1 MGSPS
6 FIPTFS
12 MAQFAQAV
20 AMPYTSF
27 DAYRSG
33 IIDSQGNLKKPESS
47 IDPFEYFIIKLKK
60 IFEEI
65 PPTITRSKL
74 SSYNSAFQLF
84 SEEAKTFGIPFDHF
98 LFFVEGYLSSKFL
111 LNEDMGAG
119 AGGGMAT
126 GISPGDIGVPQ
137 DFKNVGTIAGY
148 EKPLGSPM
156 FNRGPVEMFDMD
168 QNEFDQFKS
177 AKAWKNL
184 PDSATK
190 KYLQRFQRRNPT
202 GRMGIRTKR
211 DNGESDL
218 YWITYPA
225 KSFMEEF
232 GLEEL
237 DILNEENKSMIDQY
251 NDADDST
258 GKPSV
263 ATKTDDQELMS
274 VGKKT
279 MITLSANI
287 KSNKEIENAGSLF
300 QGQEIAGANTAR
312 EASMLKAITDKMIA
326 AGYKH
331 KADVTDRTQL
341 GIGEFGVFP
350 EGNTEGHSDIHV
362 GMEHPEKKGQV
373 HHLGIESGYNKKRQK
388 QFLIPRNTQIPL
400 SPFLN
405 KLGLKQTS
413 TNVSTRAPQID
424 VGQEVIR
431 GGVRSES
438 GKRYDLWKALNAN
451 LSKYSKKTIERVK
464 QRFRP
469 SAYDAVRTKSDDIS
483 IMGDERRT
491 AVVHHREAESVER
504 KLAQQLLDQIGLHH
518 THDLEDLTF
527 GRSPFYGGS
536 TTKKSTKPKSSK

>member
-1 MGSPS
+1 
-6 FIPTFS
+6 

-274 VGKKT
+274 VGKK
-279 MITLSANI
+279 
-287 KSNKEIENAGSLF
+287 
-300 QGQEIAGANTAR
+300 Q
-312 EASMLKAITDKMIA
+312 
-326 AGYKH
+326 
-331 KADVTDRTQL
+331 
-341 GIGEFGVFP
+341 
-350 EGNTEGHSDIHV
+350 
-362 GMEHPEKKGQV
+362 
-373 HHLGIESGYNKKRQK
+373 
-388 QFLIPRNTQIPL
+388 
-400 SPFLN
+400 
-405 KLGLKQTS
+405 
-413 TNVSTRAPQID
+413 
-424 VGQEVIR
+424 
-431 GGVRSES
+431 
-438 GKRYDLWKALNAN
+438 
-451 LSKYSKKTIERVK
+451 
-464 QRFRP
+464 
-469 SAYDAVRTKSDDIS
+469 
-483 IMGDERRT
+483 
-491 AVVHHREAESVER
+491 
-504 KLAQQLLDQIGLHH
+504 
-518 THDLEDLTF
+518 
-527 GRSPFYGGS
+527 
-536 TTKKSTKPKSSK
+536 